1 MTLPVFSNDQI
12 ATQLTTGYWN
22 YVAAANPGSGVT
34 PNHWNVSTGGSL
46 TVNIE
51 ALAANSKFF
60 AIEALKTWSEVTG
73 INFTYITTGLAQI
86 SFIDTGSQTAV
97 TQNYFSGGFTTS
109 AQVQI
114 SQDWQPGDVGNLNS
128 YTYQTYLHEIGHALG
143 LGHAG
148 NYNGIAAYDV
158 NLGTAGH
165 NQYLNDSSQASI
177 MSYFNPVFDPLHLS
191 VYDNTWVNAGFA
203 FVMTPM
209 VADIIAVQSFYG
221 ISTNAHAGNTVYGF
235 NATAGNIIFDAT
247 QITGASYTIE
257 DSGGI
262 DTMDYSGY
270 GQNQVISLISETY
283 SNVGGV
289 VGAVTI
295 ARNTVVENAIGGS
308 GSDTITGNAADNV
321 LKGGAGAD
329 TLVGG
334 GGRDLAIYEGSTLGV
349 TVNLQL
355 LTAQV
360 SAGDASGD
368 ILSGIDNLSGSSH
381 ADNLTG
387 NGNINFL
394 DGGLGNDTLNG
405 GSGADILVG
414 GGGDDSYIV
423 DNAGDVTTEV
433 SGGGIDTVQSSI
445 AFTLA
450 TEVEN
455 LILTGALAINGT
467 GNSLDNR
474 LQGNAGSNTLDGGF
488 GNDIFVVSAGVDT
501 LNGGAGLDTVSYASN
516 GVGVQVNLGSGGTGV
531 GTVWTGSATNFLN
544 SIENAVG
551 SAFGDILTG
560 DALDNVFQGNGG
572 LDYISGGAGSDTVS
586 YAGNGVRVQ
595 VNLGANG
602 TGSGNTWD
610 GTSMNF
616 LTGIENAIGTSFGD
630 ILTGD
635 ANDNIFQGNGGLD
648 FINGGSGSDMVS
660 FANNS
665 VGIQVNLG
673 ANGTG
678 NGNSW
683 DGSSMAFL
691 TSIESATGS
700 KFSDILTGDALDNTF
715 QGNGGLDFISGG
727 GGIDT
732 VSFATNAVGVQINLG
747 ANGTGNGNSWDGSS
761 MAFLTSIENATGSKF
776 SDILTG
782 DALDNT
788 FQGNGGL
795 DYFNGNGGNDTV
807 SFASSSVGVQ
817 INLGAYSTGS
827 GNSWD
832 GSSIAFLTS
841 IENATG
847 SKFSDNLTGDGNA
860 NSLNGGLG
868 SDTLTG
874 GLGADTFRFTDLN
887 FGADYITDYVHG
899 TDHLSFSTAI
909 SHLFSDFTITNN
921 DTLNVVVAFNGGGSI
936 VIHNTS
942 LNHIDATD
950 FLFV

>member
-295 ARNTVVENAIGGS
+295 ARGTVVENAKGGSGADIITGNGADNILKGGLGVDTLDGGAGSDTADFSDKSAIVSVTLNGAITATVTVGGIAEDTVKNIENIIGGS
-308 GSDTITGNAADNV
+308 NN
-321 LKGGAGAD
+321 D
-329 TLVGG
+329 TL
-334 GGRDLAIYEGSTLGV
+334 I
-349 TVNLQL
+349 
-355 LTAQV
+355 
-360 SAGDASGD
+360 GDG
-368 ILSGIDNLSGSSH
+368 LSNR
-381 ADNLTG
+381 
-387 NGNINFL
+387 L

-405 GSGADILVG
+405 GIGGDTLVG
-414 GGGDDSYIV
+414 GGGNDTASYTGSVAGVTVDLRLAVAQVSTGDASGDILIGISNLIGSALKDTLNGTTAGNTLNGGGGDDYIDGNGGTDFILGGIGNDTIVYHAGLLSANVDGGSNTDTLVVNDGALPITFSLVTSNIEAAVWHQVDSTNQAWTKIDSNYTSSWQLVNQFTLSDDGTTHYAIYDNSNASWTRIVDNYDAAGHRTDQFTLSDDGTTHYAIYDNSNASWTRIVDNYDAAGHRTDQFTLSDDGTTHYAIYDNSNANWSYIV
-423 DNAGDVTTEV
+423 DNFDATQHRTDQFTAYDTGFYDLVIFDVNNLQPWAEWHR
-433 SGGGIDTVQSSI
+433 SYDSS
-445 AFTLA
+445 
-450 TEVEN
+450 
-455 LILTGALAINGT
+455 
-467 GNSLDNR
+467 
-474 LQGNAGSNTLDGGF
+474 
-488 GNDIFVVSAGVDT
+488 
-501 LNGGAGLDTVSYASN
+501 
-516 GVGVQVNLGSGGTGV
+516 
-531 GTVWTGSATNFLN
+531 
-544 SIENAVG
+544 
-551 SAFGDILTG
+551 
-560 DALDNVFQGNGG
+560 
-572 LDYISGGAGSDTVS
+572 
-586 YAGNGVRVQ
+586 
-595 VNLGANG
+595 
-602 TGSGNTWD
+602 
-610 GTSMNF
+610 
-616 LTGIENAIGTSFGD
+616 
-630 ILTGD
+630 
-635 ANDNIFQGNGGLD
+635 
-648 FINGGSGSDMVS
+648 
-660 FANNS
+660 
-665 VGIQVNLG
+665 
-673 ANGTG
+673 
-678 NGNSW
+678 
-683 DGSSMAFL
+683 
-691 TSIESATGS
+691 
-700 KFSDILTGDALDNTF
+700 
-715 QGNGGLDFISGG
+715 
-727 GGIDT
+727 
-732 VSFATNAVGVQINLG
+732 
-747 ANGTGNGNSWDGSS
+747 
-761 MAFLTSIENATGSKF
+761 
-776 SDILTG
+776 
-782 DALDNT
+782 
-788 FQGNGGL
+788 
-795 DYFNGNGGNDTV
+795 
-807 SFASSSVGVQ
+807 
-817 INLGAYSTGS
+817 
-827 GNSWD
+827 
-832 GSSIAFLTS
+832 
-841 IENATG
+841 
-847 SKFSDNLTGDGNA
+847 
-860 NSLNGGLG
+860 
-868 SDTLTG
+868 
-874 GLGADTFRFTDLN
+874 
-887 FGADYITDYVHG
+887 
-899 TDHLSFSTAI
+899 DHLI
-909 SHLFSDFTITNN
+909 SQFYI
-921 DTLNVVVAFNGGGSI
+921 
-936 VIHNTS
+936 
-942 LNHIDATD
+942 
-950 FLFV
+950 